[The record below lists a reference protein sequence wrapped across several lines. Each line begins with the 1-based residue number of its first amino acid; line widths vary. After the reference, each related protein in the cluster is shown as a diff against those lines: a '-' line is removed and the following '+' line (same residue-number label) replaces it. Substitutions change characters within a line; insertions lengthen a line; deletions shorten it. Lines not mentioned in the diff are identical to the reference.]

1 MSQTSGLMMKDWGIP
16 GNIYAFFSPWWMA
29 EEAGFWCQH
38 GLVITTATKHKA
50 FTSRKQKMAGKT
62 SSGFLQILTPLVS
75 AVHGI
80 EVSLLL
86 ILSIKEMPSLAAA
99 CFLVDLSPNTLTTK
113 SNDHNLAIKVDVF
126 NDDLLSCC
134 SCLGF
139 LTADWNEM
147 CSQHRQCYFLFHRR
161 QLSLSS
167 SLIVYL
173 WKSGMSPWRLVYWHL
188 LCVLNI
194 PVVCWNI
201 RSVQ

>member
-1 MSQTSGLMMKDWGIP
+1 MKYWGIP
-16 GNIYAFFSPWWMA
+16 GDIYAFLSPWWMA
-29 EEAGFWCQH
+29 EEAEFWCQH
-38 GLVITTATKHKA
+38 GLVIKTATEHKA
-50 FTSRKQKMAGKT
+50 FTSREQRKAGKT

-75 AVHGI
+75 AAHGI

-86 ILSIKEMPSLAAA
+86 ILSIKKMSSHAAA
-99 CFLVDLSPNTLTTK
+99 CLLVDLSPNTLTTK

-126 NDDLLSCC
+126 NDELLSCC

-147 CSQHRQCYFLFHRR
+147 YSQHRQCSFLFHRR